1 MVFDITLKIGILPL
15 IKLTLRL
22 VCVKIKY
29 YLLVK
34 ATVES
39 NSERQPSKKAS
50 SLAVYIRLLEY
61 VKPHWKI
68 FALSL
73 FGFLIFASTQPMFA
87 ALMKYMVDSLNDNQR
102 DAIYWIPLASV
113 AIVFIRG
120 IGSFLGS
127 YFIALVSNRIVHTL
141 RCRLFDRYTLL
152 PSRFFDD
159 NNSGH
164 LISRI
169 TYNVQQVTGAATD
182 AIKVV
187 AREGF
192 TVIGLFAY
200 LFYMNWKLSLIFIFI
215 TPLIGMVVKIATKR
229 FRSISKKIQN
239 SMGDITHTSSEMV
252 IGNRVVKS
260 FGGEA
265 YEQERFHT
273 ASKYSFQQS
282 MRMVKTSAIQT
293 PVLQL
298 IVSAAL
304 GTLIF
309 LSLLIME
316 DASTG
321 EFIAYITAAGLIP
334 KPIRQLSEINAT
346 IQKGITAAESVFDV
360 LDEEIEKNTGT
371 HKAERIKGSLELKQ
385 LSYRYQGT
393 EKNVLSDISFK
404 LEAGKTI
411 ALVGHSGSGKT
422 TLANLI
428 PRFYDHTEGKILLD
442 GIEINDY
449 ELRNLRSHISL
460 VTQHV
465 TLFNDTIE
473 RNIAYGSLSNFSREQ
488 VIDAATK
495 AHAMEFIEQ
504 LPDGL
509 DTLIGENG
517 LKLSGGQ
524 RQRLAIARAL
534 LKDAPLLILDEATS
548 ALDTESE
555 RKIQQALETAMEGRT
570 TLVIAH
576 RLSTIERA
584 DIIAVMDK
592 GRIVESGTHQYLQA
606 SSSHYAK
613 LQNANDINS

>member
-1 MVFDITLKIGILPL
+1 MTDASKPSPPSEKI
-15 IKLTLRL
+15 
-22 VCVKIKY
+22 
-29 YLLVK
+29 
-34 ATVES
+34 
-39 NSERQPSKKAS
+39 S
-50 SLAVYIRLLEY
+50 SLAVYLRLLEY
-61 VKPHWKI
+61 VKPYWKI
-68 FALSL
+68 FSLSL
-73 FGFLIFASTQPMFA
+73 IGFLIFASTQPMFA
-87 ALMKYMVDSLNDNQR
+87 ALMKYMVDSLNANQR
-102 DAIYWIPLASV
+102 DAIYWIPLATV
-113 AIVFIRG
+113 GIVIIRG
-120 IGSFLGS
+120 VGSFLGS
-127 YFIALVSNRIVHTL
+127 YFIALVSNNVVHTL
-141 RCRLFDRYTLL
+141 RCELFDRYTVL
-152 PSRFFDD
+152 PSHFFDD

-192 TVIGLFAY
+192 TVIGLFGY

-215 TPLIGMVVKIATKR
+215 MPLIAMVVKVATKR

-239 SMGDITHTSSEMV
+239 SMGDLTHISSEMV
-252 IGNRVVKS
+252 VGNRVVKS
-260 FGGEA
+260 FGGEP
-265 YEQERFHT
+265 YEQERFLS

-309 LSLLIME
+309 LSLLLME
-316 DASTG
+316 DSSTG
-321 EFIAYITAAGLIP
+321 AFIAYITAAGMIP
-334 KPIRQLSEINAT
+334 KPIRQLSEVNAT

-360 LDEEIEKNTGT
+360 LDKEIEKNTGN
-371 HKAERIKGSLELKQ
+371 HQVKRIEGRLEFKNLC
-385 LSYRYQGT
+385 YRYKGT
-393 EKNVLSDISFK
+393 EKQVLENISFNV
-404 LEAGKTI
+404 EAGKTI

-428 PRFYDHTEGKILLD
+428 PRFYDHSDGEILLD
-442 GIEINDY
+442 GVEIDDY
-449 ELRNLRSHISL
+449 ELSNLRSHISL

-473 RNIAYGSLSNFSREQ
+473 RNIAYGSLGSYSREQ

-555 RKIQQALETAMEGRT
+555 KKIQAALDIAMSGRT

-576 RLSTIERA
+576 RLSTIKKA

-592 GRIVESGTHQYLQA
+592 GEIVERG
-606 SSSHYAK
+606 SHNSLLALNGIYAK
-613 LQNANDINS
+613 LHGNQGKVGTSA

>member
-1 MVFDITLKIGILPL
+1 
-15 IKLTLRL
+15 
-22 VCVKIKY
+22 
-29 YLLVK
+29 
-34 ATVES
+34 
-39 NSERQPSKKAS
+39 
-50 SLAVYIRLLEY
+50 
-61 VKPHWKI
+61 
-68 FALSL
+68 
-73 FGFLIFASTQPMFA
+73 MFA
-87 ALMKYMVDSLNDNQR
+87 ALMKYMVDSLNANQR
-102 DAIYWIPLASV
+102 DAIYWIPLATV
-113 AIVFIRG
+113 GIVIIRG
-120 IGSFLGS
+120 VGSFLGS
-127 YFIALVSNRIVHTL
+127 YFIALVSNNVVHTL
-141 RCRLFDRYTLL
+141 RCELFDRYTVL
-152 PSRFFDD
+152 PSHFFDD

-192 TVIGLFAY
+192 TVIGLFGY

-215 TPLIGMVVKIATKR
+215 MPLIAMVVKVATKR

-239 SMGDITHTSSEMV
+239 SMGDLTHISSEMV
-252 IGNRVVKS
+252 VGNRVVKS
-260 FGGEA
+260 FGGEP
-265 YEQERFHT
+265 YEQERFLS

-309 LSLLIME
+309 LSLLLME
-316 DASTG
+316 DSSTG
-321 EFIAYITAAGLIP
+321 AFIAYITAAGMIP
-334 KPIRQLSEINAT
+334 KPIRQLSEVNAT

-360 LDEEIEKNTGT
+360 LDEEIEKNTGN
-371 HKAERIKGSLELKQ
+371 HQVKRIEGRLEFKNLC
-385 LSYRYQGT
+385 YRYKGT
-393 EKNVLSDISFK
+393 EKQVLENISFNV
-404 LEAGKTI
+404 EAGKTI

-428 PRFYDHTEGKILLD
+428 PRFYDHSDGEILLD
-442 GIEINDY
+442 GVEINDY
-449 ELRNLRSHISL
+449 ELSNLRSHISL

-473 RNIAYGSLSNFSREQ
+473 RNIAYGSLGSYSREQ

-555 RKIQQALETAMEGRT
+555 RKIQAALEIAMKGRT

-592 GRIVESGTHQYLQA
+592 GRIVDLGSHQSLQQ
-606 SSSHYAK
+606 SSAIYAK
-613 LQNANDINS
+613 LQNAKNTED

>member
-1 MVFDITLKIGILPL
+1 VT
-15 IKLTLRL
+15 
-22 VCVKIKY
+22 
-29 YLLVK
+29 
-34 ATVES
+34 TVNE
-39 NSERQPSKKAS
+39 NSAS
-50 SLAVYIRLLEY
+50 SLKVYLRLLDY

-68 FALSL
+68 FSLSL
-73 FGFLIFASTQPMFA
+73 FGFLVFASTQPMFA
-87 ALMKYMVDSLNDNQR
+87 ALMKYMVDSLNANQR

-113 AIVFIRG
+113 AIVLVRG

-127 YFIALVSNRIVHTL
+127 YFIALVSNRVVHTL
-141 RCRLFDRYTLL
+141 RCQLFDRYTLL
-152 PSRFFDD
+152 PSSFFDD

-169 TYNVQQVTGAATD
+169 TFNVQQVTGAATD

-200 LFYMNWKLSLIFIFI
+200 LFYMNWLLSLIFIVI
-215 TPLIGMVVKIATKR
+215 APIIGLVVKIATKR
-229 FRSISKKIQN
+229 FRSISKKIQT
-239 SMGDITHTSSEMV
+239 SMGEITHISSEMV

-260 FGGEA
+260 FGGED
-265 YEQERFHT
+265 YEQQRFHN
-273 ASKYSFQQS
+273 ASKYSFQQA

-293 PVLQL
+293 PLLQL
-298 IVSAAL
+298 IVSIAL

-309 LSLLIME
+309 LSLLLMG
-316 DASTG
+316 DSTTG

-334 KPIRQLSEINAT
+334 KPIRQLSEVNAT
-346 IQKGITAAESVFDV
+346 IQKGITAAESVFEI
-360 LDEEIEKNTGT
+360 LDEDLEKNS
-371 HKAERIKGSLELKQ
+371 GSHYVARVNGELEFKNLN
-385 LSYRYQGT
+385 YRYKGT
-393 EKNVLSDISFK
+393 EKLVLNNISFNVA
-404 LEAGKTI
+404 AGKTI

-428 PRFYDHTEGKILLD
+428 PRFYDHIDGEILLD
-442 GIEINDY
+442 GIEISDY
-449 ELRNLRSHISL
+449 ELGNLRSHISL

-473 RNIAYGSLSNFSREQ
+473 RNIAYGSLGTFSREQ

-555 RKIQQALETAMEGRT
+555 RKIQAALETAMKGRT

-592 GRIVESGTHQYLQA
+592 GKIVDIGTHQSLQE
-606 SSSHYAK
+606 SSRIYEK
-613 LQNANDINS
+613 LQNPKGDSGG

>member
-1 MVFDITLKIGILPL
+1 VTEASK
-15 IKLTLRL
+15 
-22 VCVKIKY
+22 
-29 YLLVK
+29 
-34 ATVES
+34 
-39 NSERQPSKKAS
+39 PSAEQAS
-50 SLAVYIRLLEY
+50 SLSIYLRLLDY
-61 VKPHWKI
+61 VKPYWKI
-68 FALSL
+68 FTLSL
-73 FGFLIFASTQPMFA
+73 IGFLIFASTQPMFA
-87 ALMKYMVDSLNDNQR
+87 ALMKYMVDSLNANQR
-102 DAIYWIPLASV
+102 DAIYWIPLATV
-113 AIVFIRG
+113 GIVIIRG
-120 IGSFLGS
+120 VGSFLGS
-127 YFIALVSNRIVHTL
+127 YFIALVSNNVVHTL
-141 RCRLFDRYTLL
+141 RCQLFDRYTVL
-152 PSRFFDD
+152 PSHFFDD

-192 TVIGLFAY
+192 TVIGLFGY
-200 LFYMNWKLSLIFIFI
+200 LFYMNWQLSLIFIFI

-239 SMGDITHTSSEMV
+239 SMGDLTHVSSEMV
-252 IGNRVVKS
+252 VGNRVVKS
-260 FGGEA
+260 FGGEP
-265 YEQERFHT
+265 YEQNRFLS

-309 LSLLIME
+309 LSLLLME
-316 DASTG
+316 DSSTG
-321 EFIAYITAAGLIP
+321 AFIAYITAAGMIP
-334 KPIRQLSEINAT
+334 KPIRQLSEVNAT
-346 IQKGITAAESVFDV
+346 IQKGITAAESVFEV
-360 LDEEIEKNTGT
+360 LDEEIEKNAGN
-371 HKAERIKGSLELKQ
+371 HQVKRIEGKLEFKNLCYGYK
-385 LSYRYQGT
+385 GT
-393 EKNVLSDISFK
+393 EKQVINNISFNV
-404 LEAGKTI
+404 EAGKTI

-428 PRFYDHTEGKILLD
+428 PRFYDHSDGEILLD
-442 GIEINDY
+442 GVEINDY
-449 ELRNLRSHISL
+449 ELSNLRSHISL

-473 RNIAYGSLSNFSREQ
+473 RNIAYGSLGSYSREQ

-534 LKDAPLLILDEATS
+534 LKDSPLLILDEATS

-555 RKIQQALETAMEGRT
+555 KRIQAALDVAMRGRT

-576 RLSTIERA
+576 RLSTIKKA
-584 DIIAVMDK
+584 DMIAVMDK
-592 GRIVESGTHQYLQA
+592 GEIVERG
-606 SSSHYAK
+606 SHNSLLALNGIYTK
-613 LQNANDINS
+613 LHGNQVETSA

>member
-1 MVFDITLKIGILPL
+1 VTDASKP
-15 IKLTLRL
+15 
-22 VCVKIKY
+22 
-29 YLLVK
+29 
-34 ATVES
+34 S
-39 NSERQPSKKAS
+39 SPSEKTS
-50 SLAVYIRLLEY
+50 SLAVYLRLLEY
-61 VKPHWKI
+61 VKPYWKI
-68 FALSL
+68 FSLSL
-73 FGFLIFASTQPMFA
+73 IGFLIFASTQPMFA
-87 ALMKYMVDSLNDNQR
+87 ALMKYMVDSLNANQR
-102 DAIYWIPLASV
+102 DAIYWIPLATV
-113 AIVFIRG
+113 GIVIIRG
-120 IGSFLGS
+120 VGSFLGS
-127 YFIALVSNRIVHTL
+127 YFIALVSNNVVHTL
-141 RCRLFDRYTLL
+141 RCELFDRYTVL
-152 PSRFFDD
+152 PSHFFDD

-192 TVIGLFAY
+192 TVIGLFGY

-215 TPLIGMVVKIATKR
+215 MPLIAMVVKVATKR

-239 SMGDITHTSSEMV
+239 SMGDLTHISSEMV
-252 IGNRVVKS
+252 VGNRVVKS
-260 FGGEA
+260 FGGEP
-265 YEQERFHT
+265 YEQERFLS

-309 LSLLIME
+309 LSLLLME
-316 DASTG
+316 DSSTG
-321 EFIAYITAAGLIP
+321 AFIAYITAAGMIP
-334 KPIRQLSEINAT
+334 KPIRQLSEVNAT

-360 LDEEIEKNTGT
+360 LDKEIEKNTGS
-371 HKAERIKGSLELKQ
+371 HQVKRIEGRLEFKNLC
-385 LSYRYQGT
+385 YRYQGT
-393 EKNVLSDISFK
+393 EKQVLDSISFNV
-404 LEAGKTI
+404 EAGKTI

-428 PRFYDHTEGKILLD
+428 PRFYDHSDGEILLD
-442 GIEINDY
+442 GVEINDY
-449 ELRNLRSHISL
+449 ELSNLRSHISL

-473 RNIAYGSLSNFSREQ
+473 RNIAYGSLGSYSREQ

-555 RKIQQALETAMEGRT
+555 RKIQAALEIAMKGRT

-584 DIIAVMDK
+584 DIILVIDK
-592 GRIVESGTHQYLQA
+592 GKVIESGSHQELVDTNGTYFALHTSKQENTDC
-606 SSSHYAK
+606 S
-613 LQNANDINS
+613 

>member
-1 MVFDITLKIGILPL
+1 L
-15 IKLTLRL
+15 I
-22 VCVKIKY
+22 
-29 YLLVK
+29 
-34 ATVES
+34 
-39 NSERQPSKKAS
+39 
-50 SLAVYIRLLEY
+50 
-61 VKPHWKI
+61 
-68 FALSL
+68 
-73 FGFLIFASTQPMFA
+73 GFLIFASTQPMFA
-87 ALMKYMVDSLNDNQR
+87 ALMKYMVDSLNANQR
-102 DAIYWIPLASV
+102 DAIYWIPLATV
-113 AIVFIRG
+113 GIVIIRG
-120 IGSFLGS
+120 VGSFLGS
-127 YFIALVSNRIVHTL
+127 YFIALVSNNVVHTL
-141 RCRLFDRYTLL
+141 RCELFDRYTVL
-152 PSRFFDD
+152 PSHFFDD

-169 TYNVQQVTGAATD
+169 TYNVQQVTGAATN
-182 AIKVV
+182 AIKVI

-192 TVIGLFAY
+192 TVIGLFGY

-215 TPLIGMVVKIATKR
+215 TPLIGIVVKTATKR

-239 SMGDITHTSSEMV
+239 SMGDLTHISSEMV
-252 IGNRVVKS
+252 VGNRVVKS
-260 FGGEA
+260 FGGEP
-265 YEQERFHT
+265 YEQERFHD
-273 ASKYSFQQS
+273 ASQYSFKQS

-309 LSLLIME
+309 LSLLLMK
-316 DASTG
+316 DSSTG
-321 EFIAYITAAGLIP
+321 EFIAYITAAGMIP
-334 KPIRQLSEINAT
+334 KPIRQLSEVNAT
-346 IQKGITAAESVFDV
+346 IQKGITAAESIFEV
-360 LDEEIEKNTGT
+360 LDEEIEKNTGS
-371 HKAERIKGSLELKQ
+371 HQVKRIEGRLEFKNLC
-385 LSYRYQGT
+385 YRYKGT
-393 EKNVLSDISFK
+393 EKQVIDNISFNV
-404 LEAGKTI
+404 EAGKTI

-428 PRFYDHTEGKILLD
+428 PRFYEHEEGEILLD

-449 ELRNLRSHISL
+449 ELNNLRSHISL

-473 RNIAYGSLSNFSREQ
+473 RNIAYGSLGSYSREQ

-495 AHAMEFIEQ
+495 AYAMEFIDQ

-555 RKIQQALETAMEGRT
+555 RKIQAALEIAMKGRT

-592 GRIVESGTHQYLQA
+592 GHIVDLGTHQSLQQ
-606 SSSHYAK
+606 SSAIYAK
-613 LQNANDINS
+613 LQNANNADD

>member
-1 MVFDITLKIGILPL
+1 M
-15 IKLTLRL
+15 
-22 VCVKIKY
+22 
-29 YLLVK
+29 
-34 ATVES
+34 ES
-39 NSERQPSKKAS
+39 NSERQPSKKTS

-141 RCRLFDRYTLL
+141 RCRLFDHYTTL
-152 PSRFFDD
+152 PISFFDD

-182 AIKVV
+182 AIKILV
-187 AREGF
+187 REGL

-200 LFYMNWKLSLIFIFI
+200 LFYMNWKLSLVFIAI
-215 TPLIGMVVKIATKR
+215 APLIGLVVSVATKR
-229 FRSISKKIQN
+229 FRSISKKIQA
-239 SMGDITHTSSEMV
+239 SMGDLTHITSEMV
-252 IGNRVVKS
+252 TGQRVVKS
-260 FGGEA
+260 FGGTS
-265 YEQERFHT
+265 YETNRFHN
-273 ASKYSFQQS
+273 ASKFSFRQS

-293 PVLQL
+293 PTLQFIVTLALAVLIYL
-298 IVSAAL
+298 AL
-304 GTLIF
+304 VF
-309 LSLLIME
+309 ME
-316 DASTG
+316 GSSTG
-321 EFIAYITAAGLIP
+321 VFIAYITAAGLIP

-346 IQKGITAAESVFDV
+346 IQRGIIAAENIFNT
-360 LDEEIEKNTGT
+360 LDEHSERNLGSYITP
-371 HKAERIKGSLELKQ
+371 KAAGSLEFKDVGF
-385 LSYRYQGT
+385 SYEPFGPT
-393 EKNVLSDISFK
+393 TLEDITFK
-404 LEAGKTI
+404 LDAGRTI
-411 ALVGHSGSGKT
+411 ALVGHSGSGKS
-422 TLANLI
+422 TLASLI
-428 PRFYDHTEGKILLD
+428 PRFYDHNQGEILLD
-442 GIEINDY
+442 GVEINNY
-449 ELRNLRSHISL
+449 ELSNLRSQISL

-473 RNIAYGSLSNFSREQ
+473 RNIAYGALKKSSRED
-488 VIDAATK
+488 VISAATK

-534 LKDAPLLILDEATS
+534 LKDAPILILDEATS

-555 RKIQQALETAMEGRT
+555 RKIQNALEFAMKDRT

-576 RLSTIERA
+576 RLSTIENA
-584 DIIAVMDK
+584 DTILVMDK
-592 GRIVESGTHQYLQA
+592 GRIVESGSHQSLQK
-606 SSSHYAK
+606 SSTFYAK
-613 LQNANDINS
+613 LHSANLKK

>member
-1 MVFDITLKIGILPL
+1 MINANEPSTSSLNIY
-15 IKLTLRL
+15 LRL
-22 VCVKIKY
+22 
-29 YLLVK
+29 LD
-34 ATVES
+34 
-39 NSERQPSKKAS
+39 
-50 SLAVYIRLLEY
+50 Y

-68 FALSL
+68 FSLSL
-73 FGFLIFASTQPMFA
+73 VGFLIFAATQPMFA
-87 ALMKYMVDSLNDNQR
+87 ALMKYMVDSLNANER
-102 DAIYWIPLASV
+102 EAIYWIPLATV
-113 AIVFIRG
+113 GIVIVRG
-120 IGSFLGS
+120 AGSFLGS
-127 YFIALVSNRIVHTL
+127 YFIALVSNSVVHTL
-141 RCRLFDRYTLL
+141 RTQLFDRYTLL
-152 PSRFFDD
+152 PSHFFDD

-182 AIKVV
+182 AIKVI

-192 TVIGLFAY
+192 TVIGLFGY
-200 LFYMNWKLSLIFIFI
+200 LFYMNWKLSFIFI
-215 TPLIGMVVKIATKR
+215 AIAPLIGIVVKIATKR

-239 SMGDITHTSSEMV
+239 SMGDLTHIASEMV
-252 IGNRVVKS
+252 VGNRVVKS

-265 YEQERFHT
+265 YEQERFHN
-273 ASKYSFQQS
+273 ASKYSFQQA

-298 IVSAAL
+298 IISIAL

-309 LSLLIME
+309 LSLLLME
-316 DASTG
+316 NASTG

-334 KPIRQLSEINAT
+334 KPIRQLSEVNAT
-346 IQKGITAAESVFDV
+346 IQKGIAAAESIFEV
-360 LDEEIEKNTGT
+360 LDEDTEKNTGN
-371 HKAERIKGSLELKQ
+371 HCIERAKGTIEFKNLC
-385 LSYRYQGT
+385 YQYKGT
-393 EKNVLSDISFK
+393 EKQVLNNISFTVK
-404 LEAGKTI
+404 AGQTI

-428 PRFYDHTEGKILLD
+428 PRFYDHKDGQILLD
-442 GIEINDY
+442 GVEINDY
-449 ELRNLRSHISL
+449 ELSNLRSHISL

-473 RNIAYGSLSNFSREQ
+473 RNIAYGSLGTFSREQ
-488 VIDAATK
+488 VIEAATK
-495 AHAMEFIEQ
+495 AHAMEFIEE
-504 LPDGL
+504 LPEGL

-555 RKIQQALETAMEGRT
+555 SKIQEALEVAMKGRT

-576 RLSTIERA
+576 RLSTIENA
-584 DIIAVMDK
+584 DTILVMEKGEIIEQGA
-592 GRIVESGTHQYLQA
+592 HQSLLSNGKIY
-606 SSSHYAK
+606 SHLHSTQFKKTAP
-613 LQNANDINS
+613 LS

>member
-1 MVFDITLKIGILPL
+1 MTDASKP
-15 IKLTLRL
+15 
-22 VCVKIKY
+22 
-29 YLLVK
+29 
-34 ATVES
+34 S
-39 NSERQPSKKAS
+39 PPSEKTS
-50 SLAVYIRLLEY
+50 SLAVYLRLLEY
-61 VKPHWKI
+61 VKPYWKI
-68 FALSL
+68 FSLSL
-73 FGFLIFASTQPMFA
+73 IGFLIFASTQPMFA
-87 ALMKYMVDSLNDNQR
+87 ALMKYMVDSLNANQR
-102 DAIYWIPLASV
+102 DAIYWIPLATV
-113 AIVFIRG
+113 GIVIIRG
-120 IGSFLGS
+120 VGSFLGS
-127 YFIALVSNRIVHTL
+127 YFIALVSNNVVHTL
-141 RCRLFDRYTLL
+141 RCELFDRYTVL
-152 PSRFFDD
+152 PSHFFDD

-192 TVIGLFAY
+192 TVIGLFGY

-215 TPLIGMVVKIATKR
+215 MPLIAMVVKVATKR

-239 SMGDITHTSSEMV
+239 SMGDLTHISSEMV
-252 IGNRVVKS
+252 VGNRVVKS
-260 FGGEA
+260 FGGEP
-265 YEQERFHT
+265 YEQERFLS

-309 LSLLIME
+309 LSLLLME
-316 DASTG
+316 DSSTG
-321 EFIAYITAAGLIP
+321 AFIAYITAAGMIP
-334 KPIRQLSEINAT
+334 KPIRQLSEVNAT

-360 LDEEIEKNTGT
+360 LDKEIEKNTGN
-371 HKAERIKGSLELKQ
+371 HQVKRIEGRLEFKNLC
-385 LSYRYQGT
+385 YRYQGT
-393 EKNVLSDISFK
+393 EKQVLDSISFNV
-404 LEAGKTI
+404 EAGKTI

-428 PRFYDHTEGKILLD
+428 PRFYDHSDGEILLD
-442 GIEINDY
+442 GVEINDY
-449 ELRNLRSHISL
+449 ELSNLRSHISL

-473 RNIAYGSLSNFSREQ
+473 RNIAYGSLGSYSREQ

-555 RKIQQALETAMEGRT
+555 RKIQAALEIAMKGRT
-570 TLVIAH
+570 DRKSV
-576 RLSTIERA
+576 
-584 DIIAVMDK
+584 V
-592 GRIVESGTHQYLQA
+592 
-606 SSSHYAK
+606 
-613 LQNANDINS
+613 

>member
-1 MVFDITLKIGILPL
+1 VTEASK
-15 IKLTLRL
+15 
-22 VCVKIKY
+22 
-29 YLLVK
+29 
-34 ATVES
+34 
-39 NSERQPSKKAS
+39 PSAEQAS
-50 SLAVYIRLLEY
+50 SLSIYLRLLDY
-61 VKPHWKI
+61 VKPYWKI
-68 FALSL
+68 FTLSL
-73 FGFLIFASTQPMFA
+73 IGFLIFASTQPMFA
-87 ALMKYMVDSLNDNQR
+87 ALMKYMVDSLNANQR
-102 DAIYWIPLASV
+102 DAIYWIPLATV
-113 AIVFIRG
+113 GIVIIRG
-120 IGSFLGS
+120 VGSFLGS
-127 YFIALVSNRIVHTL
+127 YFIALVSNNVVHTL
-141 RCRLFDRYTLL
+141 RCQLFDRYTVL
-152 PSRFFDD
+152 PSHFFDD

-192 TVIGLFAY
+192 TVIGLFGY
-200 LFYMNWKLSLIFIFI
+200 LFYMNWQLSLIFIFI

-239 SMGDITHTSSEMV
+239 SMGDLTHVSSEMV
-252 IGNRVVKS
+252 VGNRVVKS
-260 FGGEA
+260 FGGEP
-265 YEQERFHT
+265 YEQNRFLS

-309 LSLLIME
+309 LSLLLME
-316 DASTG
+316 DSSTG
-321 EFIAYITAAGLIP
+321 AFIAYITAAGMIP
-334 KPIRQLSEINAT
+334 KPIRQLSEVNAT
-346 IQKGITAAESVFDV
+346 IQKGITAAESVFEV
-360 LDEEIEKNTGT
+360 LDEEIEKNAGN
-371 HKAERIKGSLELKQ
+371 HQVKRIEGKLEFKNLCYGYK
-385 LSYRYQGT
+385 GT
-393 EKNVLSDISFK
+393 EKQVLNNISFNVD
-404 LEAGKTI
+404 AGKTI

-428 PRFYDHTEGKILLD
+428 PRFYDHSDGEILLD
-442 GIEINDY
+442 GVEINDY
-449 ELRNLRSHISL
+449 ELSNLRSHISL

-473 RNIAYGSLSNFSREQ
+473 RNIAYGSLGSYSREQ

-534 LKDAPLLILDEATS
+534 LKDSPLLILDEATS

-555 RKIQQALETAMEGRT
+555 KRIQAALDVAMRGRT

-576 RLSTIERA
+576 RLSTIKKA
-584 DIIAVMDK
+584 DMIAVMDK
-592 GRIVESGTHQYLQA
+592 GEIVERG
-606 SSSHYAK
+606 SHNSLLALNGIYTK
-613 LQNANDINS
+613 LHGNQVETSA